1 MHSGLKIPRKHL
13 EISTKSNEM
22 DYSFSAVYEAAK
34 GLEQDFISLINVL
47 K

>member
-22 DYSFSAVYEAAK
+22 DYSQHS
-34 GLEQDFISLINVL
+34 DFIYKTALERSLL
-47 K
+47 S